1 MRGFSTGLLGLLAA
15 VIAPTAASAIE
26 IKTAPENYVYVAEA
40 NTRRGFVDVMVQ
52 TIIIHNDAATPI
64 TLTGMQLDILGAQG
78 RIATKTEPVDDIVET
93 TQNFAAMAA
102 GGMGVFLNAQILNDA
117 GPMALLGDGAAIAAG
132 ASLGPD
138 QYALA
143 TSQYF
148 AMDFHPE
155 AVLITVNYLD
165 DAAIPH
171 TKRHR
176 LSVKK
181 RSTAIT
187 YHAPLKGTWRASGLP
202 SLDSHHRFIP
212 SNEFAIDLF
221 QTGRDGALDQ
231 GVKRDATDDF
241 GYNAPVL
248 AMADAEVAFIIDGQ
262 IQNADSLSKRDD
274 ETIAEARQRITQYQM
289 QRFAE
294 DFRAA
299 AAGNLVILKHEQEGV
314 IEYSSY
320 GHLKED
326 SITVQVGER
335 VRQGDVIGAVGN
347 TGDSTLTHLHVQL
360 NKGADPF
367 FSRSLPLHFDNA
379 EPRYMGDEPGRY
391 LTFTE

>member
-1 MRGFSTGLLGLLAA
+1 MRGFSTGLMGLLATLT
-15 VIAPTAASAIE
+15 ISTTASALD
-26 IKTAPENYVYVAEA
+26 IKTAPENYVYAAEA
-40 NTRRGFVDVMVQ
+40 NARRGFVDLMVQ
-52 TIIIHNDAATPI
+52 TIIIHNDAATPV
-64 TLTGMQLDILGAQG
+64 TLTGMQLDVFGPRG
-78 RIATKTEPVDDIVET
+78 RITSKTEPIDDIVAT
-93 TQNFAAMAA
+93 SQNFAGMVA
-102 GGMGVFLNAQILNDA
+102 GGMGVFLNAQVLNDA
-117 GPMALLGDGAAIAAG
+117 GPEAILGDGAEFAQNATLA
-132 ASLGPD
+132 PN

-143 TSQYF
+143 TSQYL
-148 AMDFHPE
+148 AVDFQPE

-165 DAAIPH
+165 DAGTPR

-176 LSVKK
+176 LSVKE

-187 YHAPLKGTWRASGLP
+187 YRAPLNGTWRASGLP

-221 QTGRDGALDQ
+221 QTGADGALDQ
-231 GVKRDATDDF
+231 GVKRDATDDY

-248 AMADAEVAFIIDGQ
+248 AMADGEVAFVIDGQ
-262 IQNADSLSKRDD
+262 VQNADALSKRDD

-299 AAGNLVILKHEQEGV
+299 ATGNLVILKHEQDGV
-314 IEYSSY
+314 VEYSSY
-320 GHLKED
+320 GHLKEE
-326 SITVQVGER
+326 SITVNVGDR
-335 VRQGDVIGAVGN
+335 VSQGDVIGAVGN

-360 NKGADPF
+360 NKGGDPF